1 MDRILRKT
9 GANGPSVVNSALH
22 YSIVVSASENSGRRP
37 YRSPRRDAQSRAT
50 RAAILDAA
58 RHLFTSRGYAST
70 TREAIAREAGVAV
83 QTVGAV
89 FGTKR
94 ALLDALVAE
103 AERGDGD
110 GSSPPPALRSWLHD
124 LREQGDAAG
133 LLRHHAASSRAVSE
147 RTAALMEVVRR
158 AAAAD
163 AEIAEVWDSLQR
175 RRHRGQVTVVEL
187 LEALGTLRSGLTRAE
202 AADLLWTLTDDAL
215 YHSLV
220 VERGWPAER
229 FDAWLGDAMCS
240 LLLGG

>member
-1 MDRILRKT
+1 
-9 GANGPSVVNSALH
+9 
-22 YSIVVSASENSGRRP
+22 VVSAIEKAESNSRRP
-37 YRSPRRDAQSRAT
+37 YRSTRRDAQARAT
-50 RAAILDAA
+50 RAEILDAA
-58 RHLFTSRGYAST
+58 RHLFASRGYTST
-70 TREAIAREAGVAV
+70 TREAIAREAGVAA

-103 AERGDGD
+103 ADRGDGD

-124 LREQGDAAG
+124 LREQRDAAG

-147 RTAALMEVVRR
+147 RTAPVTEVVRR
-158 AAAAD
+158 AAASD
-163 AEIAEVWDSLQR
+163 AEIAELWDALQR

-187 LEALGTLRSGLTRAE
+187 LEGRGRLRAGLTRAE

-220 VERGWPAER
+220 VDRGWPAER